1 MPGQYPI
8 GVARTWSLPDMDALP
23 LSAAARSSASRR
35 RMPGDRDVWIFIYAE
50 LFAFGLFFVA
60 YMVYRS
66 DRVDLFNASQLGLD
80 RSLGALNTILL
91 LTSSWAVAAAP
102 RAARLGRIV
111 AVPRYLAF
119 GIALG
124 LAFMVVKYFEYRA
137 KLHAGITISTDMF
150 YMFYFCLTGIHLMHV
165 IAGTI
170 ILIVI
175 WLNARARLYHT
186 GNTTGLEAGASY
198 WHVVDLLWIFLFA
211 LLYLLR

>member
-1 MPGQYPI
+1 MPVQHPAGPTGPT
-8 GVARTWSLPDMDALP
+8 GVLLVMDTLP
-23 LSAAARSSASRR
+23 LPAVPSPASLRR
-35 RMPGDRDVWIFIYAE
+35 LPGDRDVWIFIYAE
-50 LFAFGLFFVA
+50 LFAFCLFFVT

-66 DRVDLFNASQLGLD
+66 SRLDLFNTSQLGLD

-91 LTSSWAVAAAP
+91 LTSSWAVASAG

-186 GNTTGLEAGASY
+186 GNTTGLEAGGSY
-198 WHVVDLLWIFLFA
+198 WHMVDLLWIFLFA

>member
-8 GVARTWSLPDMDALP
+8 GAARTGALPDLDALP
-23 LSAAARSSASRR
+23 LSAAARSSASLRR
-35 RMPGDRDVWIFIYAE
+35 LPGDRDVWIFIYAE
-50 LFAFGLFFVA
+50 LFAFGLFFVT

-66 DRVDLFNASQLGLD
+66 SRVDLFNASQLDLD

-91 LTSSWAVAAAP
+91 LTSSWAVASAV

-119 GIALG
+119 GTSLG
-124 LAFMVVKYFEYRA
+124 LTFMVVKYFEYRA

-170 ILIVI
+170 ILIMI
-175 WLNARARLYHT
+175 WLHARARRYHA

-198 WHVVDLLWIFLFA
+198 WHLVDLLWIFLFA

>member
-1 MPGQYPI
+1 MPGQYPVGAARI
-8 GVARTWSLPDMDALP
+8 GVLPDMDALSLP
-23 LSAAARSSASRR
+23 AATSPASAHRL
-35 RMPGDRDVWIFIYAE
+35 PGDRDVWIFICAE
-50 LFAFGLFFVA
+50 LFAFGLFFLA
-60 YMVYRS
+60 YMIYRS
-66 DRVDLFNASQLGLD
+66 VRVDLFNASQLGLD

-91 LTSSWAVAAAP
+91 LTSSWAVASAA

-111 AVPRYLAF
+111 AVPRYLAL

-175 WLNARARLYHT
+175 FLNARARLYHT

-198 WHVVDLLWIFLFA
+198 WHMVDLLWIFLFA